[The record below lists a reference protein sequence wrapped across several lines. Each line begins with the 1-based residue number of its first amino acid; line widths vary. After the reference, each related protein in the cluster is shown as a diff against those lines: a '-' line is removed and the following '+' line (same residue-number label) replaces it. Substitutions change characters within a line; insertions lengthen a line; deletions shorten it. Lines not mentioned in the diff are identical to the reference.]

1 MNQKLYKIKT
11 IFIYYLIDGKRLI
24 LYIGIDYKKKSLKKI
39 IYK

>member
-24 LYIGIDYKKKSLKKI
+24 LYIGIDYKKNH
-39 IYK
+39 